1 MWYRSSV
8 TDFRKCS
15 ESQLRLKTDKEIVAV
30 SIGPLR
36 NRYPSVES
44 EFEEGGTFTVQRTL
58 ERTFEGFILWDIE
71 AGHAISLE
79 GESTSEMK
87 TGEAQEVEDEEGGM
101 HDFEQFR
108 IFGGGVEYSMTFEV
122 E

>member
-1 MWYRSSV
+1 MEFEGEA
-8 TDFRKCS
+8 TLS
-15 ESQLRLKTDKEIVAV
+15 EVRDEDGTTVAV
-30 SIGPLR
+30 ITYEMEATSEA
-36 NRYPSVES
+36 SVDS
-44 EFEEGGTFTVQRTL
+44 EFEEGGMLTVQRTM

-87 TGEAQEVEDEEGGM
+87 TGEAQEIEDEEGGM
-101 HDFEQFR
+101 HELEQFR
-108 IFGGGVEYSMTFEV
+108 IFSGSVEYSMLFEV